1 MYWIS
6 TASPAAPQGA
16 PSVLL
21 PYTMGGMPSPN
32 VSATQATIPPAHAGA
47 SISGATPVT
56 MHLSMAA
63 SASLSPKE
71 NTLLGTHQEF
81 LIVRG
86 AEGAA
91 TAVSVMLPLMD
102 SSDTHMMSLSGV
114 AMPLNYVKQTFS
126 PMTGGP
132 AMMGSGAPPAYLPA
146 SASMSSSPSSLS
158 LGSSGF
164 VNVGAAPMAAYQG
177 SSVSGV
183 LQSLSSATM
192 SEDTLSS
199 FPFFSATSSIVPQRF
214 SSAVSRSSTTGSFTP
229 TSGILVQ
236 ASASASPVNL
246 SPPPQYST
254 IVNSSAGGSVIFHQD
269 SCNEG
274 SAARPI
280 FGSHPTPVV
289 RKGDAG
295 RGYEAGVYYEGR
307 VKRFNPIRGYGF
319 VSATAKLIP
328 VQSCRQMEAAGFI
341 STSEKQSNAW
351 EAKSLKTSDDGD
363 KEGNTGKDASLIVV
377 SGGVDAAAEPHV
389 QISGDNIVYIKGAPY
404 VRHAVSMGDIF
415 VHYNCLQRWLRKAS
429 TEANGD
435 LVNLRAGS
443 RVQFKVEMF
452 VPAELL
458 KVSDNKEA
466 AAMLNSLGIPVE
478 GNPNLLSGAIATKR
492 GWGYQAIEV
501 QVLPPKGILLTQV
514 GPLNSATAAKDVAED
529 SVSSAS
535 LGPFVS

>member
-1 MYWIS
+1 
-6 TASPAAPQGA
+6 
-16 PSVLL
+16 
-21 PYTMGGMPSPN
+21 MGGMPSPN
-32 VSATQATIPPAHAGA
+32 VFGTQVTIPPANAGA

-56 MHLSMAA
+56 MQLSMAA
-63 SASLSPKE
+63 SASVSPKE
-71 NTLLGTHQEF
+71 NTLLGTHQKF

-91 TAVSVMLPLMD
+91 TAVSVMRPMMD
-102 SSDTHMMSLSGV
+102 SSDTHMRSLSAV
-114 AMPLNYVKQTFS
+114 ATPLNYMKQNFS
-126 PMTGGP
+126 PMTDGP
-132 AMMGSGAPPAYLPA
+132 AMMGSGAPPAYLTA
-146 SASMSSSPSSLS
+146 SASMSRSPSSLS
-158 LGSSGF
+158 LSLGGSGF
-164 VNVGAAPMAAYQG
+164 VNVGAAPMTAYQG

-183 LQSLSSATM
+183 LQSFSSATM

-214 SSAVSRSSTTGSFTP
+214 SSAVPRSSTTSSFTP

-236 ASASASPVNL
+236 ASASAPPVNL
-246 SPPPQYST
+246 SPPPQYNT

-328 VQSCRQMEAAGFI
+328 VQSCRPMKEAGFI

-363 KEGNTGKDASLIVV
+363 NEGNTGKDASLVAV
-377 SGGVDAAAEPHV
+377 RGGVDAAAEPHA
-389 QISGDNIVYIKGAPY
+389 QISGDDIVYVKGAPY
-404 VRHAVSMGDIF
+404 ARHAVSMGDIF

-458 KVSDNKEA
+458 KMSDNKEA

-478 GNPNLLSGAIATKR
+478 GNPDLLSGAIATKR

-514 GPLNSATAAKDVAED
+514 GPLSSATAAKDVAED

-535 LGPFVS
+535 LGSFVS